1 MNTNKAF
8 TEVEFGQQKVKV
20 PKGGYYDRF
29 RMNPDLDEVAK
40 DPAAG
45 NIDFFRSIPKK
56 LVESRVGPVW
66 APNFYYR
73 SGNVQV
79 LMLAPVKLLKKNYL
93 RL

>member
-40 DPAAG
+40 ILQLEILIFSVA
-45 NIDFFRSIPKK
+45 F
-56 LVESRVGPVW
+56 
-66 APNFYYR
+66 
-73 SGNVQV
+73 
-79 LMLAPVKLLKKNYL
+79 LKVS
-93 RL
+93 

>member
-45 NIDFFRSIPKK
+45 NIDFSVAF
-56 LVESRVGPVW
+56 
-66 APNFYYR
+66 
-73 SGNVQV
+73 
-79 LMLAPVKLLKKNYL
+79 LKVS
-93 RL
+93 

>member
-79 LMLAPVKLLKKNYL
+79 LMLAPVK
-93 RL
+93 